1 MHNLAAP
8 RVLAGVAVA
17 AALALGG
24 CGDDDEDVASQPVG
38 PLAEALA
45 EIGGGGDGSFGIG
58 WADPQLARDSGVDA
72 EVMATALAPN
82 AGSFIEE
89 GPQLRRRF
97 GLNPLAAER
106 LVSVAGSYAFG
117 LRLEGVDGRRLAR
130 ALVADGGRTREV
142 DGLDLIEIGDYAVV
156 PEALLSLGI
165 RGLGA
170 FDALGSDLAVL
181 AISDRARSTLLG
193 RGEPLLDEPVYR
205 AASACLGDVVAA
217 RTIPDKL
224 LLGSELGIEQV
235 AIGVKAGGE
244 VLCTLGGTAERADEV
259 ASALETLLVPDA
271 RDPVSGE
278 RIGNSLSDVKVT
290 RDSLEG
296 VEVVRADARVA
307 AGGEQPGFFF
317 DTVASASLVSLLNGN
332 PESFF
337 P

>member
-1 MHNLAAP
+1 MHNLAAL
-8 RVLAGVAVA
+8 RSLAGVAVT
-17 AALALGG
+17 AALVLGG
-24 CGDDDEDVASQPVG
+24 CGDDDDEDVASQPVG

-45 EIGGGGDGSFGIG
+45 EIGGGGDGSFGVG
-58 WADPQLARDSGVDA
+58 WADPQLAKDSGVDA

-89 GPQLRRRF
+89 GPKLRRRF

-106 LVSVAGSYAFG
+106 LVSVGGSYAFG
-117 LRLEGVDGRRLAR
+117 LRLEGVDGRPLAR
-130 ALVADGGRTREV
+130 ALVADGGRTREM
-142 DGLDLIEIGDYAVV
+142 DGLEVIDIGDYAVV

-244 VLCTLGGTAERADEV
+244 VLCALGGTAERADEV

-278 RIGNSLSDVKVT
+278 SIGNSLREVEVN

-296 VEVVRADARVA
+296 IEVVKAEARVV
-307 AGGEQPGFFF
+307 GGEQPAFFF
-317 DTVASASLVSLLNGN
+317 DAVASASLVSLLNGN